1 MENITYVKSRR
12 PLRWGLG
19 LVIALLRRSGFPW
32 KTIQAKTPNLKAE
45 GISLVSSRIFGWN
58 SLTEDLIALYTRL
71 VDLGMEYRD
80 GKVYL
85 FDLEELEDENV

>member
-1 MENITYVKSRR
+1 MQDGV
-12 PLRWGLG
+12 
-19 LVIALLRRSGFPW
+19 F
-32 KTIQAKTPNLKAE
+32 
-45 GISLVSSRIFGWN
+45 SLVSSRIFGWN

-85 FDLEELEDENV
+85 ADLEELEDESV